1 MEALPSSGIE
11 TAITCSSHKFT
22 ELIKSLKLEGGGGES
37 NSLLADAMCTA
48 LDIFDS
54 LAMDKDPNCV
64 VTKYCIIVGSFV
76 PYPMKCTESHNYYNM
91 TVEELATKMGQVQ

>member
-22 ELIKSLKLEGGGGES
+22 ELIKSLKLEGGGGEN

-54 LAMDKDPNCV
+54 W
-64 VTKYCIIVGSFV
+64 
-76 PYPMKCTESHNYYNM
+76 
-91 TVEELATKMGQVQ
+91 Q